1 MFWKNYFKI
10 PVKEDSILKKPVKEF
25 ILGVKFILDKFN
37 ENICGGVHFYKSCFI
52 DKLSIHKVLI
62 KTCGGGLN

>member
-10 PVKEDSILKKPVKEF
+10 HVKEDSILKKPVKEF
-25 ILGVKFILDKFN
+25 ILGVHSRSFKFN
-37 ENICGGVHFYKSCFI
+37 EKLCGGVHVYKSCFI